1 MTMDGPYPATRSEFE
16 RMGSTMNQLHSQQ
29 TTTRAIVRRPSRRIA
44 DGEVTHID
52 RIPMD
57 VDLAMTQYEQYLQT
71 LQSLGVELIF
81 ADESPD
87 HPDGLF
93 VEDAL
98 FMVGDVGVLTRP
110 GAPSRTGEVESIA
123 ELIRALSITSV
134 SIPAPH
140 TLDGGDVLVVGKHI
154 FVGVSTRTT
163 MGAIDSL
170 RVLIA
175 STGFQVV
182 PVTVTGCLHLKT
194 AITRLPDD
202 SLIAVAAFVDTSVFT
217 LHGFRVHET
226 AEETGGD
233 VLCIGN
239 IVVLPL
245 NAPATAQQ
253 IASLG
258 FDVRPIDVSE
268 LQKIEAGVTCMS
280 VLLPTQN
287 N

>member
-1 MTMDGPYPATRSEFE
+1 MS
-16 RMGSTMNQLHSQQ
+16 QLPQQ
-29 TTTRAIVRRPSRRIA
+29 QPVNPEIVRAVVRRPSPRIA
-44 DGEVTHID
+44 DSEVTHID
-52 RIPMD
+52 RVPMD
-57 VDLAMTQYEQYLQT
+57 VALAISQYDNYLQT

-81 ADESPD
+81 ADEAPD

-110 GAPSRTGEVESIA
+110 GAPSRKGEVESIA
-123 ELIRALSITSV
+123 ALVRALGITSV

-140 TLDGGDVLVVGKHI
+140 TLDGGDVLVVDKHI

-163 MGAIDSL
+163 IGAIDSL

-175 STGFQVV
+175 TTGYQVV

-202 SLIAVAAFVDTSVFT
+202 SLIAVAAFVDTT
-217 LHGFRVHET
+217 LFASRGFRVHET
-226 AEETGGD
+226 TEETGGD

-239 IVVLPL
+239 TVVLPMD
-245 NAPATAQQ
+245 APKTAEQ
-253 IASLG
+253 IESLG
-258 FDVRPIDVSE
+258 FEVQRIDVSE

-280 VLLPTQN
+280 VLLP
-287 N
+287 

>member
-1 MTMDGPYPATRSEFE
+1 MTMDGPYLATPQGFE
-16 RMGSTMNQLHSQQ
+16 RMALIMSQVDSQHSTIQATS
-29 TTTRAIVRRPSRRIA
+29 RAIVRRPSPRIA

-57 VDLAMTQYEQYLQT
+57 VDLAMTQYDRYLQV

-81 ADESPD
+81 AVESPD

-98 FMVGDVGVLTRP
+98 FMVGDIGVLTRP
-110 GAPSRTGEVESIA
+110 GAPSRKGEVESIA
-123 ELIRALSITSV
+123 ELVRALSITSV

-175 STGFQVV
+175 STGYQVV

-202 SLIAVAAFVDTSVFT
+202 SLIAVAAFVDTNLFAS
-217 LHGFRVHET
+217 HGFRVHET
-226 AEETGGD
+226 TEETGGD

-239 IVVLPL
+239 TVVLPMD
-245 NAPATAQQ
+245 APRTAAQ
-253 IASLG
+253 IESLG
-258 FDVRPIDVSE
+258 FEVQRIDVSE

-280 VLLPTQN
+280 VLLP
-287 N
+287 